1 MKLVGWLL
9 LCVVALGLPWGIPE
23 WLLTTAILTL
33 LYAYLSQS
41 WNLVGGF
48 AGQLSLGD
56 AIYFGAGGYLA
67 TVLNL
72 KLGLTPWVGLWF
84 GGLLGAALAVA
95 IGAVSFRFGLRG
107 IYFAVATLAMAELTR
122 AAVLESSFLGGSWG
136 LQLPLKNAPASFQFP
151 NPLPYYYIV
160 LIMLILITLVAWHI
174 RRSRIGY
181 CLLAIRERED
191 SAEALGVNAYR
202 CKLWAAG
209 LSGFFT
215 AVGGVFHAQFI
226 LYLQPDTN
234 FGLDI
239 IIRMVLGAVL
249 GGKGTVVGPILGST
263 AFAVLDE
270 VVRLIPLSTSQ
281 SAATGRIIYGLAIMA
296 VVIFLPSGLVSLPER
311 LRAWTSPRV
320 AHPRAE
326 EAA

>member
-1 MKLVGWLL
+1 MKLAAWPALA
-9 LCVVALGLPWGIPE
+9 VVALGLPWGLPE
-23 WLLTTAILTL
+23 WLLSTAILTL

-41 WNLVGGF
+41 WNLLGGF

-56 AIYFGAGGYLA
+56 AIYFGAGGYLV
-67 TVLNL
+67 TLLNM
-72 KLGLTPWVGLWF
+72 KLGLTPWIGLWL

-122 AAVLESSFLGGSWG
+122 AVVLESAFLGGAWG
-136 LQLPLKNAPASFQFP
+136 LQLDLKDAPGRFQFMS
-151 NPLPYYYIV
+151 PLPYYYIV
-160 LIMLILITLVAWHI
+160 LTMLVLITLLAWQV

-181 CLLAIRERED
+181 RLLAIRERED
-191 SAEALGVNAYR
+191 SAEALGVDSYR

-209 LSGFFT
+209 LSGFCT

-239 IIRMVLGAVL
+239 IVRMVLGTVL
-249 GGKGTVVGPILGST
+249 GGKGTVAGPIVGST
-263 AFAVLDE
+263 AFAFLDE
-270 VVRLIPLSTSQ
+270 AVRLIPLSTSQ
-281 SAATGRIIYGLAIMA
+281 AAAAGRIIYGLAIMA
-296 VVIFLPSGLVSLPER
+296 VVIFLPSGLMSLPGR
-311 LRAWTSPRV
+311 LRARGGLAV
-320 AHPRAE
+320 AHARVE
-326 EAA
+326 GAA